1 MISWLGLACVLLASV
16 PHSVS
21 AFPPGGS
28 SHGGDS
34 KPLGSHLGQMYLA
47 SLAAKPLRTKALT
60 AGCVEMCGDALAQWT
75 ERRSLPSNAE
85 PSPSGHHNALIAN
98 SPGHRISRLSPF
110 PKWLDF
116 RRMLGCFLD
125 GTFIT
130 GPFLH
135 YSYGWLEAVLPSHV
149 AGGGSMWA
157 AVAAVAIDELVIDPI
172 DVLIYLSFTSIIERE
187 PVVARV
193 REKYWPT
200 LLGGLGVSLMLC
212 PVQFVSF
219 RYLPVSTR
227 VLVVNFCDLAW
238 MAAVSFTSHKSWS
251 KPLAGVEMPNQVL

>member
-125 GTFIT
+125 GSFIT

-135 YSYGWLEAVLPSHV
+135 YSYGWLEAV
-149 AGGGSMWA
+149 
-157 AVAAVAIDELVIDPI
+157 
-172 DVLIYLSFTSIIERE
+172 
-187 PVVARV
+187 
-193 REKYWPT
+193 
-200 LLGGLGVSLMLC
+200 
-212 PVQFVSF
+212 Q
-219 RYLPVSTR
+219 
-227 VLVVNFCDLAW
+227 
-238 MAAVSFTSHKSWS
+238 
-251 KPLAGVEMPNQVL
+251 